1 MKISMKKFGT
11 TTLAIFFAMGL
22 SACSE
27 GPAEEAG
34 ENIDEIV
41 EDAGNAVEDAG
52 NAVEDACED
61 VKEATDAKDKDC

>member
-1 MKISMKKFGT
+1 MKISIKQLGT
-11 TTLAIFFAMGL
+11 LLLAAVFAFTL

-34 ENIDEIV
+34 EKLDEM
-41 EDAGNAVEDAG
+41 AEDAG

-61 VKEATDAKDKDC
+61 VKEATEAKDKDC

>member
-1 MKISMKKFGT
+1 MKISIKQLGT
-11 TTLAIFFAMGL
+11 FLLAAVFVFTL

-34 ENIDEIV
+34 EKLDEI
-41 EDAGNAVEDAG
+41 AEDAG

-61 VKEATDAKDKDC
+61 VKDATEAKDKDC